1 MGWGNLDG
9 VELGLGA
16 ADAFDGDDVAA
27 VDAAERRE
35 ARVDRLVNHLQ
46 NVQVQSELRWPAYKR
61 KKSKGQIS
69 VF

>member
-1 MGWGNLDG
+1 MSAAATVQRPQQEPTQGGGGVGWGNLDG

-35 ARVDRLVNHLQ
+35 ARVDRLVNHLR
-46 NVQVQSELRWPAYKR
+46 NVEM
-61 KKSKGQIS
+61 
-69 VF
+69 